1 MDLFEHRGKPDPA
14 KVRQREEAHKR
25 GLARSKH
32 AREAEKEREA
42 ARRQREAARRKR
54 ELELKLEQKR
64 QQSGQKQQRQQREQ
78 SEQSQKQQ
86 QQQKSEQQ
94 QQRQQQQ
101 RPSAQQRPTA
111 IQRQQAE
118 IEAKKKANNTLRTVH
133 SNNEQVA
140 QSIIELEQKAPSESA
155 QEVGKQLSSEIKQ
168 FKQQLDNDIARSVN
182 DKDGQQIDIEQTK
195 TKTKRLFKQ
204 IETKHTKDKKLSKSD
219 SSWLKSAL
227 KKTEDSLIGILTGV
241 GSLMGYTDVYNA
253 GKDGLSSIFT
263 NKH

>member
-32 AREAEKEREA
+32 AREAEKERDA

-54 ELELKLEQKR
+54 ERELKLEQK
-64 QQSGQKQQRQQREQ
+64 QRQGRQHER
-78 SEQSQKQQ
+78 

-94 QQRQQQQ
+94 RQQQRQHQQ
-101 RPSAQQRPTA
+101 SA

-118 IEAKKKANNTLRTVH
+118 IEAKKRANNTLRTVH

-204 IETKHTKDKKLSKSD
+204 IETKHTRGKNLSKSD

-227 KKTEDSLIGILTGV
+227 KKTENSLIGILTGV

>member
-1 MDLFEHRGKPDPA
+1 MDLFEHRGKPDPKKA
-14 KVRQREEAHKR
+14 RQREEAHKR

-32 AREAEKEREA
+32 AREAEKERDV

-64 QQSGQKQQRQQREQ
+64 QGTQKQQ
-78 SEQSQKQQ
+78 QKQQ
-86 QQQKSEQQ
+86 QQQRQQKQQ
-94 QQRQQQQ
+94 QQ
-101 RPSAQQRPTA
+101 SA

-118 IEAKKKANNTLRTVH
+118 IEAKKRANNTLRTVH

-182 DKDGQQIDIEQTK
+182 DKDAQQIDIEQAK

-204 IETKHTKDKKLSKSD
+204 IETKHTRGKNLSKSD

>member
-54 ELELKLEQKR
+54 ELELKLEQKQRQGRQNER
-64 QQSGQKQQRQQREQ
+64 QQSEQQQSSQQR
-78 SEQSQKQQ
+78 
-86 QQQKSEQQ
+86 Q

-101 RPSAQQRPTA
+101 QQSA

-118 IEAKKKANNTLRTVH
+118 IEAKKRANNTLRTVH

-182 DKDGQQIDIEQTK
+182 DKDAQQIDIEQTK

-204 IETKHTKDKKLSKSD
+204 IEAKHTQNKKLSKSD

-227 KKTEDSLIGILTGV
+227 KKTENSLIGILTGV

-253 GKDGLSSIFT
+253 GKEGLSSIFT

>member
-1 MDLFEHRGKPDPA
+1 MDLFEHRGKPDPKKA
-14 KVRQREEAHKR
+14 RQREEAHKR

-64 QQSGQKQQRQQREQ
+64 QSKQQRQQQSSEQ
-78 SEQSQKQQ
+78 SEQQ
-86 QQQKSEQQ
+86 QQQKQQ
-94 QQRQQQQ
+94 Q
-101 RPSAQQRPTA
+101 SA
-111 IQRQQAE
+111 IQRQQVE
-118 IEAKKKANNTLRTVH
+118 IEAKKRANNTLRTVH

-155 QEVGKQLSSEIKQ
+155 QEVGKQLSNEIKQ

-195 TKTKRLFKQ
+195 TKTKKLFKQ
-204 IETKHTKDKKLSKSD
+204 IEAKHTQNKKLSKSD

-227 KKTEDSLIGILTGV
+227 KKTENSLIGILTGV

-253 GKDGLSSIFT
+253 GKEGLSSIFT

>member
-32 AREAEKEREA
+32 AREAEKERET

-64 QQSGQKQQRQQREQ
+64 QGKQQQRQQ
-78 SEQSQKQQ
+78 
-86 QQQKSEQQ
+86 SEQQ
-94 QQRQQQQ
+94 QSSQQRQQQQ
-101 RPSAQQRPTA
+101 QQQQSA

-118 IEAKKKANNTLRTVH
+118 IEAKKRANNTLRTVH

-182 DKDGQQIDIEQTK
+182 DKDAQQIDIEQTK

-204 IETKHTKDKKLSKSD
+204 IETKHTKGKSLSKSD

>member
-1 MDLFEHRGKPDPA
+1 MDLFEHRGKPDPKKA
-14 KVRQREEAHKR
+14 RQREEAHKR

-64 QQSGQKQQRQQREQ
+64 QQSSQQKQQ
-78 SEQSQKQQ
+78 
-86 QQQKSEQQ
+86 SEQQ
-94 QQRQQQQ
+94 QKQQQ
-101 RPSAQQRPTA
+101 RPSA
-111 IQRQQAE
+111 IQRQQSE

-182 DKDGQQIDIEQTK
+182 DKDAQQIDIEQTK

-253 GKDGLSSIFT
+253 GKEGLSSIFT

>member
-1 MDLFEHRGKPDPA
+1 MDLFEHRGKPDPKKA
-14 KVRQREEAHKR
+14 RQREEAHKR

-32 AREAEKEREA
+32 AREVEKERDV

-64 QQSGQKQQRQQREQ
+64 QQRQQ
-78 SEQSQKQQ
+78 SSQKQQ
-86 QQQKSEQQ
+86 QSSQQQQQKQQ
-94 QQRQQQQ
+94 QQRQLEPQL
-101 RPSAQQRPTA
+101 PTA

-118 IEAKKKANNTLRTVH
+118 IEVKKKANNTLRTVH

-204 IETKHTKDKKLSKSD
+204 IETKHTRGKNLSKSD

>member
-64 QQSGQKQQRQQREQ
+64 QGK
-78 SEQSQKQQ
+78 
-86 QQQKSEQQ
+86 QQKSEQQ
-94 QQRQQQQ
+94 QRHQQSSEQQQ
-101 RPSAQQRPTA
+101 RPSA

-118 IEAKKKANNTLRTVH
+118 IEAKKRANNTLRTVH

-204 IETKHTKDKKLSKSD
+204 IEAKHTKDRKLSKSD

-227 KKTEDSLIGILTGV
+227 KKTENSLIGILTGV

>member
-1 MDLFEHRGKPDPA
+1 MDLFEHRGKPDPKKA
-14 KVRQREEAHKR
+14 RQREEAHKR

-32 AREAEKEREA
+32 AREAEKERDV

-64 QQSGQKQQRQQREQ
+64 QQKQQ
-78 SEQSQKQQ
+78 SS
-86 QQQKSEQQ
+86 
-94 QQRQQQQ
+94 QQRQQQSSQQ
-101 RPSAQQRPTA
+101 RQQQRPTEQRQQSA

-118 IEAKKKANNTLRTVH
+118 IEAKKRANNTLRTVH

-204 IETKHTKDKKLSKSD
+204 IETKHTKDRKLSKSD

-227 KKTEDSLIGILTGV
+227 KKTENSLIGILTGV

>member
-64 QQSGQKQQRQQREQ
+64 QGTQKQQ
-78 SEQSQKQQ
+78 QKQQ
-86 QQQKSEQQ
+86 QQQRQQKQQ
-94 QQRQQQQ
+94 QQ
-101 RPSAQQRPTA
+101 SA

-118 IEAKKKANNTLRTVH
+118 IEAKKRANNTLRTVH

-182 DKDGQQIDIEQTK
+182 DKDAQQIDIEQAK

-204 IETKHTKDKKLSKSD
+204 IETKHTRGKNLSKSD

>member
-1 MDLFEHRGKPDPA
+1 MLEKLKKNEKQHEDNVKPREGNA
-14 KVRQREEAHKR
+14 K
-25 GLARSKH
+25 
-32 AREAEKEREA
+32 
-42 ARRQREAARRKR
+42 
-54 ELELKLEQKR
+54 
-64 QQSGQKQQRQQREQ
+64 QQSSQQRQQQ
-78 SEQSQKQQ
+78 SSQQKQQ
-86 QQQKSEQQ
+86 QQQS
-94 QQRQQQQ
+94 
-101 RPSAQQRPTA
+101 A

-118 IEAKKKANNTLRTVH
+118 IEAKKRANNTLRTVH

-204 IETKHTKDKKLSKSD
+204 IETKHTKDRNLSKSD

-227 KKTEDSLIGILTGV
+227 KKTENSLIGILTGV

>member
-1 MDLFEHRGKPDPA
+1 MDLFEHRGKPDPKKA
-14 KVRQREEAHKR
+14 RQREEAHKR

-32 AREAEKEREA
+32 AREVEKERDV
-42 ARRQREAARRKR
+42 ARRQREASRRKR

-64 QQSGQKQQRQQREQ
+64 QGKQKQQRQQ
-78 SEQSQKQQ
+78 
-86 QQQKSEQQ
+86 SEQQ
-94 QQRQQQQ
+94 RSTDKQQ
-101 RPSAQQRPTA
+101 SA

-118 IEAKKKANNTLRTVH
+118 IEAKKRANNTLRTVH

-182 DKDGQQIDIEQTK
+182 DKDAQQIDIEQTK
-195 TKTKRLFKQ
+195 SKTKRLFKQ
-204 IETKHTKDKKLSKSD
+204 IEIKHTKDKKLSKSD

>member
-64 QQSGQKQQRQQREQ
+64 QGKQQQRQQSSQ
-78 SEQSQKQQ
+78 QKQQ
-86 QQQKSEQQ
+86 QQS
-94 QQRQQQQ
+94 
-101 RPSAQQRPTA
+101 A

-118 IEAKKKANNTLRTVH
+118 IEAKKRANNTLRTVH

-204 IETKHTKDKKLSKSD
+204 IETKHTKDRKLSKSD

-227 KKTEDSLIGILTGV
+227 KKTENSLIGILTGV

>member
-54 ELELKLEQKR
+54 ELELKLEPIKR
-64 QQSGQKQQRQQREQ
+64 QQSKRQQKQ
-78 SEQSQKQQ
+78 QKQQ
-86 QQQKSEQQ
+86 QQSE
-94 QQRQQQQ
+94 
-101 RPSAQQRPTA
+101 QQRPTA

-182 DKDGQQIDIEQTK
+182 DKDAQQIDIEQTK
-195 TKTKRLFKQ
+195 SKTKRLFKQ
-204 IETKHTKDKKLSKSD
+204 IETKHTKDRKLSKSD

-227 KKTEDSLIGILTGV
+227 KKAESSFIGILTGV

>member
-1 MDLFEHRGKPDPA
+1 MDLFEHRGKPDPKKA
-14 KVRQREEAHKR
+14 RQREEAHKR

-32 AREAEKEREA
+32 AREAEKERDVARRQREA

-64 QQSGQKQQRQQREQ
+64 QGTQKQS
-78 SEQSQKQQ
+78 SEQKQKQQ
-86 QQQKSEQQ
+86 QRPTE
-94 QQRQQQQ
+94 QRQQ
-101 RPSAQQRPTA
+101 SA

-118 IEAKKKANNTLRTVH
+118 IEAKKRANNTLRTVH

-182 DKDGQQIDIEQTK
+182 DKDAQQIDIEQTK

-227 KKTEDSLIGILTGV
+227 KKTENSLISILTGV

>member
-54 ELELKLEQKR
+54 ELELKLEPHKR
-64 QQSGQKQQRQQREQ
+64 QQSKRQGKQERSQQ
-78 SEQSQKQQ
+78 SEQQQ
-86 QQQKSEQQ
+86 SS

-101 RPSAQQRPTA
+101 QQQQSA

-118 IEAKKKANNTLRTVH
+118 IEAKKRANNTLRTVH

-204 IETKHTKDKKLSKSD
+204 IETKHTKGKSLSKSD

>member
-1 MDLFEHRGKPDPA
+1 M
-14 KVRQREEAHKR
+14 
-25 GLARSKH
+25 
-32 AREAEKEREA
+32 
-42 ARRQREAARRKR
+42 
-54 ELELKLEQKR
+54 
-64 QQSGQKQQRQQREQ
+64 
-78 SEQSQKQQ
+78 
-86 QQQKSEQQ
+86 
-94 QQRQQQQ
+94 
-101 RPSAQQRPTA
+101 
-111 IQRQQAE
+111 
-118 IEAKKKANNTLRTVH
+118 H

-182 DKDGQQIDIEQTK
+182 DKDAQQIDIEQTK
-195 TKTKRLFKQ
+195 SKTKRLFKQ
-204 IETKHTKDKKLSKSD
+204 IETKHTKDRKLSKSD

>member
-64 QQSGQKQQRQQREQ
+64 QQSSQQKQQ
-78 SEQSQKQQ
+78 
-86 QQQKSEQQ
+86 SEQQ
-94 QQRQQQQ
+94 QKQSSQQKQ
-101 RPSAQQRPTA
+101 QQRPTA

-118 IEAKKKANNTLRTVH
+118 IEVKKKANNTLRTVH

-155 QEVGKQLSSEIKQ
+155 QEVGKKLSSEIKQ

-204 IETKHTKDKKLSKSD
+204 IEAKHTKDRKLSKSD

>member
-1 MDLFEHRGKPDPA
+1 MDLFEHRGKPNPA

-32 AREAEKEREA
+32 AREAEKEREV

-54 ELELKLEQKR
+54 ELELKLEPHKR
-64 QQSGQKQQRQQREQ
+64 QQLKRQGTQQQRQQ
-78 SEQSQKQQ
+78 
-86 QQQKSEQQ
+86 SEQQ
-94 QQRQQQQ
+94 SSHQRQQQSSSQQRQQQQ
-101 RPSAQQRPTA
+101 QQQQSA

-155 QEVGKQLSSEIKQ
+155 QKVGKQLSSEIKQ

-204 IETKHTKDKKLSKSD
+204 IETKHTKDRKLSKSD

>member
-1 MDLFEHRGKPDPA
+1 MDLFEHRGKPDPKKA
-14 KVRQREEAHKR
+14 RQREEAHKR

-64 QQSGQKQQRQQREQ
+64 QGKQQQRQQ
-78 SEQSQKQQ
+78 
-86 QQQKSEQQ
+86 SEQQ
-94 QQRQQQQ
+94 QSSQQRQQQQ
-101 RPSAQQRPTA
+101 QQRPSA

-118 IEAKKKANNTLRTVH
+118 IEAKKRANNTLRTVH

-182 DKDGQQIDIEQTK
+182 DKDGQQIDIEQVK

-204 IETKHTKDKKLSKSD
+204 IETKHTKDRKLSKSD

>member
-1 MDLFEHRGKPDPA
+1 MDLFEHRGKPDPKKA
-14 KVRQREEAHKR
+14 RQREEAHKR

-42 ARRQREAARRKR
+42 VRRQREAARRKR

-64 QQSGQKQQRQQREQ
+64 QQRQQKQQ
-78 SEQSQKQQ
+78 S
-86 QQQKSEQQ
+86 QQKSEQQ
-94 QQRQQQQ
+94 QQRQQQSEQ
-101 RPSAQQRPTA
+101 SSQQRQQKSEQQQSA

-118 IEAKKKANNTLRTVH
+118 IEAKKRANNTLRTVH

-204 IETKHTKDKKLSKSD
+204 IEAKHTKDRKLSKSD

-263 NKH
+263 NQH

>member
-1 MDLFEHRGKPDPA
+1 MDLFEHRGKPDPKKA
-14 KVRQREEAHKR
+14 RQREEAHKR

-32 AREAEKEREA
+32 AREVEKEREA

-54 ELELKLEQKR
+54 ELELKLEQK
-64 QQSGQKQQRQQREQ
+64 QQ
-78 SEQSQKQQ
+78 QKQQ
-86 QQQKSEQQ
+86 QQQQQ
-94 QQRQQQQ
+94 QQRQQKQQQQRQLEPQ
-101 RPSAQQRPTA
+101 RPSA

-118 IEAKKKANNTLRTVH
+118 IEAKKRANNTLRTVH

-182 DKDGQQIDIEQTK
+182 DKDAQQIDIEQAK

-204 IETKHTKDKKLSKSD
+204 IETKHTRGKNLSKSD

>member
-64 QQSGQKQQRQQREQ
+64 QQKQQKQQ
-78 SEQSQKQQ
+78 SS
-86 QQQKSEQQ
+86 QQKSAQQ
-94 QQRQQQQ
+94 Q
-101 RPSAQQRPTA
+101 SA

-204 IETKHTKDKKLSKSD
+204 IETKHTKDRKLSKSD

-253 GKDGLSSIFT
+253 GKEGLSSIFT

>member
-64 QQSGQKQQRQQREQ
+64 QQSSQQKQQ
-78 SEQSQKQQ
+78 
-86 QQQKSEQQ
+86 SEQQ
-94 QQRQQQQ
+94 QSSQQRQQQQ
-101 RPSAQQRPTA
+101 QQQQSA

-118 IEAKKKANNTLRTVH
+118 IEAKKRANNTLRTVH

-195 TKTKRLFKQ
+195 SKTKRLFKQ
-204 IETKHTKDKKLSKSD
+204 IETKHTRGKNLSKSD

-253 GKDGLSSIFT
+253 GKEGLSSIFT

>member
-1 MDLFEHRGKPDPA
+1 MDLFEHRGKPDPKKA
-14 KVRQREEAHKR
+14 RQREEAHKR

-42 ARRQREAARRKR
+42 ARRKR
-54 ELELKLEQKR
+54 ELELKLEQKQRQGRQDER
-64 QQSGQKQQRQQREQ
+64 QQQKQQRQQ
-78 SEQSQKQQ
+78 SEQQ
-86 QQQKSEQQ
+86 QQQKQS
-94 QQRQQQQ
+94 
-101 RPSAQQRPTA
+101 A

-204 IETKHTKDKKLSKSD
+204 IETKHTKDRKLSKSD

-227 KKTEDSLIGILTGV
+227 KKTENSLIGILTGV

>member
-64 QQSGQKQQRQQREQ
+64 QQSSQQKQQ
-78 SEQSQKQQ
+78 
-86 QQQKSEQQ
+86 SEQQ
-94 QQRQQQQ
+94 QSSQQRQQQQ
-101 RPSAQQRPTA
+101 QQQQSA

-118 IEAKKKANNTLRTVH
+118 IEAKKRANNTLRTVH
-133 SNNEQVA
+133 SNNEQVT

-195 TKTKRLFKQ
+195 SKTKRLFKQ
-204 IETKHTKDKKLSKSD
+204 IETKHTRGKNLSKSD

-253 GKDGLSSIFT
+253 GKEGLSSIFT

>member
-42 ARRQREAARRKR
+42 ARRQREVARRKR

-64 QQSGQKQQRQQREQ
+64 QQK
-78 SEQSQKQQ
+78 
-86 QQQKSEQQ
+86 QQKSEQQ
-94 QQRQQQQ
+94 RQQSEQQQQ
-101 RPSAQQRPTA
+101 QQSAQQRPTA
-111 IQRQQAE
+111 IQRQQDE
-118 IEAKKKANNTLRTVH
+118 IEVKKKANNTLRTVH

-204 IETKHTKDKKLSKSD
+204 IETKHTKDRKLSKSD

-227 KKTEDSLIGILTGV
+227 KKTENSLIGILTGV

-253 GKDGLSSIFT
+253 GKEGLSSIFT

>member
-64 QQSGQKQQRQQREQ
+64 QGKQERSQQ
-78 SEQSQKQQ
+78 SEQQQ
-86 QQQKSEQQ
+86 SS

-101 RPSAQQRPTA
+101 QQQQSA

-118 IEAKKKANNTLRTVH
+118 IEAKKRANNTLRTVH

-253 GKDGLSSIFT
+253 GKEGLSSIFT

>member
-54 ELELKLEQKR
+54 ELELKLEQK
-64 QQSGQKQQRQQREQ
+64 QKQQRQQSSQ
-78 SEQSQKQQ
+78 QKQQ
-86 QQQKSEQQ
+86 RQQSEQQ
-94 QQRQQQQ
+94 Q
-101 RPSAQQRPTA
+101 SA

-182 DKDGQQIDIEQTK
+182 DKDGQQIDIKQTK

-204 IETKHTKDKKLSKSD
+204 IETKHTRGKNLSKSD

-253 GKDGLSSIFT
+253 GKEGLSSIFT

>member
-64 QQSGQKQQRQQREQ
+64 QQR
-78 SEQSQKQQ
+78 
-86 QQQKSEQQ
+86 QQKSEQSEQ
-94 QQRQQQQ
+94 QQQQ
-101 RPSAQQRPTA
+101 RPSA

-118 IEAKKKANNTLRTVH
+118 IEAKKRANNTLRTVH

-182 DKDGQQIDIEQTK
+182 DKDAQQIDIEQTK

-204 IETKHTKDKKLSKSD
+204 IETKHTRGKNLSKSD

-227 KKTEDSLIGILTGV
+227 KKTENSLIGILTGV

>member
-1 MDLFEHRGKPDPA
+1 MDLFEHRGKPDPKKA
-14 KVRQREEAHKR
+14 RQREEAHKR

-32 AREAEKEREA
+32 AREVEKEREA

-54 ELELKLEQKR
+54 ELELKLEPLKR
-64 QQSGQKQQRQQREQ
+64 QQSKRQGKQQQRQQ
-78 SEQSQKQQ
+78 SEQQQSSQR
-86 QQQKSEQQ
+86 Q
-94 QQRQQQQ
+94 QQRQQQ
-101 RPSAQQRPTA
+101 RPSA

-118 IEAKKKANNTLRTVH
+118 IEVKKKANNTLRTVH

-204 IETKHTKDKKLSKSD
+204 IETKHTRGKNLSKSD

>member
-64 QQSGQKQQRQQREQ
+64 QGTQKQQRQQ
-78 SEQSQKQQ
+78 SSQQR
-86 QQQKSEQQ
+86 QQKSEQQ
-94 QQRQQQQ
+94 Q
-101 RPSAQQRPTA
+101 SA

-118 IEAKKKANNTLRTVH
+118 IEAKKRANNTLRTVH

-204 IETKHTKDKKLSKSD
+204 IETKHTKDRKLSKSD

-253 GKDGLSSIFT
+253 GKEGLSSIFT

>member
-1 MDLFEHRGKPDPA
+1 MDLFEHRGKPDPKKA
-14 KVRQREEAHKR
+14 RQREEAHKR

-64 QQSGQKQQRQQREQ
+64 QQRQQKQQ
-78 SEQSQKQQ
+78 S
-86 QQQKSEQQ
+86 QQKSEQQ
-94 QQRQQQQ
+94 QQRQQQSEQ
-101 RPSAQQRPTA
+101 SSQQKQQQRPTA

-118 IEAKKKANNTLRTVH
+118 IEAKKRANNTLRTVH

-182 DKDGQQIDIEQTK
+182 DKDAQQIDIEQTK

-204 IETKHTKDKKLSKSD
+204 IETKHTKDRKLSKSD

>member
-1 MDLFEHRGKPDPA
+1 MDLFEHRGKPDPKKA
-14 KVRQREEAHKR
+14 RQREEAHKR

-54 ELELKLEQKR
+54 ELELKLEPHKR
-64 QQSGQKQQRQQREQ
+64 QQSKRQGTQKQQQRQQ
-78 SEQSQKQQ
+78 
-86 QQQKSEQQ
+86 SEQQ
-94 QQRQQQQ
+94 QSSQQRQQQQ
-101 RPSAQQRPTA
+101 SA

-118 IEAKKKANNTLRTVH
+118 IEAKKRANNTLRTVH

-204 IETKHTKDKKLSKSD
+204 IETKHTKDRKLSKSD

>member
-1 MDLFEHRGKPDPA
+1 MDLFEHRGKPDPKKA
-14 KVRQREEAHKR
+14 RQREEAHKR

-54 ELELKLEQKR
+54 ELELKLEPHKR
-64 QQSGQKQQRQQREQ
+64 QQSKRQG
-78 SEQSQKQQ
+78 K
-86 QQQKSEQQ
+86 QQ
-94 QQRQQQQ
+94 QQRQQSEQQ
-101 RPSAQQRPTA
+101 QQQQQQQQSA

-118 IEAKKKANNTLRTVH
+118 IEAKKRANNTLRTVH

-204 IETKHTKDKKLSKSD
+204 IETKHTKDRKLSKSD

-253 GKDGLSSIFT
+253 GKEGLSSIFT

>member
-1 MDLFEHRGKPDPA
+1 MDLFEHRGKPDPKKA
-14 KVRQREEAHKR
+14 RQREEAHKR

-32 AREAEKEREA
+32 AREVEKEREA

-64 QQSGQKQQRQQREQ
+64 QGKQQRQQ
-78 SEQSQKQQ
+78 SEQQRSTDKQTSQQKQQ
-86 QQQKSEQQ
+86 QQQS
-94 QQRQQQQ
+94 
-101 RPSAQQRPTA
+101 A

-118 IEAKKKANNTLRTVH
+118 IEVKKKANNTLRSVH

-204 IETKHTKDKKLSKSD
+204 IETKHTRGKNLSKSD

-253 GKDGLSSIFT
+253 GKEGLSSIFT

>member
-64 QQSGQKQQRQQREQ
+64 QGKQQRSQQ
-78 SEQSQKQQ
+78 SDK
-86 QQQKSEQQ
+86 Q
-94 QQRQQQQ
+94 QQRQQQ
-101 RPSAQQRPTA
+101 SEQQQSSSQQQSA

-204 IETKHTKDKKLSKSD
+204 IETKHTKDRKLSKSD

>member
-1 MDLFEHRGKPDPA
+1 MDLFEHRGKPDPKKA
-14 KVRQREEAHKR
+14 RQREEAHKR

-32 AREAEKEREA
+32 AREAEKERKA

-64 QQSGQKQQRQQREQ
+64 QGT
-78 SEQSQKQQ
+78 QKQQ
-86 QQQKSEQQ
+86 QKQQSSQQKSEKQQ
-94 QQRQQQQ
+94 KQSSQQK
-101 RPSAQQRPTA
+101 QQRPTA

-118 IEAKKKANNTLRTVH
+118 IEAKKRANNTLRTVH

-204 IETKHTKDKKLSKSD
+204 IETKHTKDRKLSKSD

>member
-64 QQSGQKQQRQQREQ
+64 QQSKRQGKQQRSQQ
-78 SEQSQKQQ
+78 SDKQQ
-86 QQQKSEQQ
+86 QQSSSQQ
-94 QQRQQQQ
+94 QQ
-101 RPSAQQRPTA
+101 SA

-118 IEAKKKANNTLRTVH
+118 IEAKKRANNTLRTVH

-204 IETKHTKDKKLSKSD
+204 IETKHTKDRKLSKSD

>member
-54 ELELKLEQKR
+54 ELELKLK
-64 QQSGQKQQRQQREQ
+64 QKQRQGRQDE
-78 SEQSQKQQ
+78 
-86 QQQKSEQQ
+86 
-94 QQRQQQQ
+94 RQQQQ
-101 RPSAQQRPTA
+101 RHQQSSEQQQQRPTA

-118 IEAKKKANNTLRTVH
+118 IEAKKRANNTLRTVH

-204 IETKHTKDKKLSKSD
+204 IETKHTKGKSLSKSD

-227 KKTEDSLIGILTGV
+227 KKTENSLIGILTGV